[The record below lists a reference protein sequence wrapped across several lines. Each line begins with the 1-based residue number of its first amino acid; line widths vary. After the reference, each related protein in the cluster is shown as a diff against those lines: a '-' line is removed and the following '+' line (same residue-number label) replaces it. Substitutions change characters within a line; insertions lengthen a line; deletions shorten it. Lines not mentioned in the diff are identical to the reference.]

1 MLNVKTLSPLGIIVN
16 ELLTNMMKY
25 AFTGRDSG
33 EIRLSASVMGNLAV
47 VSIQD
52 NGVGMPETMDFKNST
67 GFGLELVNMLVD
79 QLGGSIRIERG
90 EGTRFVLEF
99 TV

>member
-1 MLNVKTLSPLGIIVN
+1 
-16 ELLTNMMKY
+16 

-33 EIRLSASVMGNLAV
+33 VIKVSASARDSHAV
-47 VSIQD
+47 VSVQD
-52 NGVGMPETMDFKNST
+52 NGVGMPETMDFKNSN
-67 GFGLELVNMLVD
+67 GFGLELVGMLVD

-99 TV
+99 EV